1 MISRTI
7 SIIAANWWF
16 YLFFAAVILVSVAAV
31 DAGIVKSGSG
41 VVNTML
47 WLMFARFVH
56 HASLYG
62 VKFGAPNPDGT
73 PYRPFD
79 GFVWRGLALLFLSLV
94 LALPLIYA
102 AGPAAPYADPAL
114 PNLLP
119 FIIAVLIIYAILLS
133 LVGSWLPASA
143 YKQNTSLGAAFKR
156 GRKNFFRVLL
166 WIAPT
171 LLVAVVVEFTLLI
184 GSIFSGVHVG
194 VVHGGSFDPAGTL
207 LTLVITLIESVSVSL
222 ISVVLSHFYLEAEGV
237 EEPALKS

>member
-1 MISRTI
+1 
-7 SIIAANWWF
+7 
-16 YLFFAAVILVSVAAV
+16 
-31 DAGIVKSGSG
+31 
-41 VVNTML
+41 
-47 WLMFARFVH
+47 
-56 HASLYG
+56 
-62 VKFGAPNPDGT
+62 
-73 PYRPFD
+73 
-79 GFVWRGLALLFLSLV
+79 LALLFLSLV
-94 LALPLIYA
+94 LALPLIFYA

-133 LVGSWLPASA
+133 LVGSWLPASV